1 MNGAEKKK
9 FAPKIPQKF
18 SVLLKTLQ
26 NMNALIQKS
35 AGNFAKINNLRK

>member
-1 MNGAEKKK
+1 MNGAEKKNWSNE

-26 NMNALIQKS
+26 N
-35 AGNFAKINNLRK
+35 